1 MEKESILNRTVHPA
15 RENIEK
21 YERLIREKNI
31 TETEMGI
38 LLQAATISLRA
49 IKNSFKDQYELTLEI
64 AYPVIESNGVKLP
77 G

>member
-1 MEKESILNRTVHPA
+1 
-15 RENIEK
+15 
-21 YERLIREKNI
+21 
-31 TETEMGI
+31 MGI